1 MIPNVRTALFC
12 AIALSSATACRPK
25 KPSGA
30 ALADSAL
37 ASLRRGDTTA
47 GLKQLD
53 DVLAADSTNAR
64 AYRLRGDV
72 ARNRGDYDR
81 ALADYDAAIKHKTAA
96 DAGLFAERGYV
107 YQTKGDYDRAIQDF
121 DRALAIKPNH
131 AQALKNRGRTHF
143 YMGHFKEA
151 ADDLGHGAAIDSTN
165 AYVAIWQYMAVRRN
179 GGDNTA
185 ELATEL
191 AKTDA
196 SKWPAPVGQ
205 FYLGK
210 ATAAQVMS
218 AAEKT
223 DSHAQADQRCAAA
236 FYIGESALWNKHTA
250 DAKKRFEETVASCPK
265 SFTEYD
271 AARAELA
278 RLASR

>member
-1 MIPNVRTALFC
+1 MTSNARTALVC
-12 AIALSSATACRPK
+12 ALALSSATACKPK
-25 KPSGA
+25 TPSGA
-30 ALADSAL
+30 SLADSAL

-53 DVLAADSTNAR
+53 DALAADSTSAR

-81 ALADYDAAIKHKTAA
+81 ALADYDAAIAHKTD
-96 DAGLFAERGYV
+96 DAGLFADRGYV

-131 AQALKNRGRTHF
+131 GQALKNRGRTHF

-151 ADDLGHGAAIDSTN
+151 AVDLGHGAALDSTN
-165 AYVAIWQYMAVRRN
+165 AYVAIWQHMAVRRN

-223 DSHAQADQRCAAA
+223 DSHAQTDQRCAAT
-236 FYIGESALWNKHTA
+236 FYIGESALWNRQTA

-278 RLASR
+278 RLATR